1 MEIFKMRDKNIKFVE
16 LGEKRVEKALTMLR
30 LIKNLANRSHYEYD
44 EVQFNKIIK
53 VLETEIQEIKS
64 AFRAGLNKNKSF
76 KL

>member
-1 MEIFKMRDKNIKFVE
+1 MRDKNIKFVE

>member
-44 EVQFNKIIK
+44 ELQFNKIIK